1 MSENTRQV
9 QNLYQRRPY
18 PHYPLLAKPRWQDGY
33 LGSSLFAHQIVYGFG
48 IDASLQRRF
57 LSIGSG
63 EILPYVIRQWEPSST
78 QVACVDLSSRSLR
91 RAQFRTALLGRRIS
105 FHCDDINSLL
115 LAGELHDKRFDH
127 IEAYGVLHHIPSFK
141 KTLGLIREHL
151 TETGTVR
158 IMVYNR
164 HARDWIW
171 SINRAFATLGLKFES
186 NADVHTARQL
196 LKTFAK
202 TSPRLGLRLSQLGES
217 SLENDTRFADTFLH
231 PWESR
236 ASINEWFAAID
247 SADLEPV
254 ALHDR
259 YAELDDLPN
268 PLWACPSAHQ
278 LTERAQDLRFENN
291 LELWLAPKTKN
302 RRDFSRFEATKR
314 AQSARPSTIPLR
326 LRLTTPPANLV
337 KFREIEE
344 LTFGGKITIWQ
355 GFLKALHNKHDP
367 TSTNFIRNLDFDA
380 AARLARIGLILPG
393 TAESAGR
400 LEELLKP
407 MVDQMSPP
415 FLPPSTGT
423 ENEATILRSCL
434 AIQSSESKARHA
446 TRRFILAI

>member
-33 LGSSLFAHQIVYGFG
+33 LGSSLFAHQIVYGVG
-48 IDASLQRRF
+48 TDASLPRRF

-78 QVACVDLSSRSLR
+78 QVACVDLSQHSLR

-105 FHCDDINSLL
+105 FHCDDINLL
-115 LAGELHDKRFDH
+115 LQGGELHDKRFDH
-127 IEAYGVLHHIPSFK
+127 IEAYGVLHHIPSFRT
-141 KTLGLIREHL
+141 TLRLMREHL
-151 TETGTVR
+151 TENGTAR

-171 SINRAFATLGLKFES
+171 NINRGFATLGLKFES
-186 NADVHTARQL
+186 NADVHTARQM
-196 LKTFAK
+196 LKTFMK

-236 ASINEWFAAID
+236 ASINEWFDAID

-268 PLWACPSAHQ
+268 PLWTCPSAQQ

-291 LELWLAPKTKN
+291 LELWLAPKVKI
-302 RRDFSRFEATKR
+302 RRDFYRFKTIDSVPNAH
-314 AQSARPSTIPLR
+314 ASTIPLR
-326 LRLTTPPANLV
+326 LRLTQPPMNIV
-337 KFREIEE
+337 KFKEIEE
-344 LTFGGKITIWQ
+344 LTFGGKRTIWQ
-355 GFLKALHNKHDP
+355 GFLNGLHNQKTDAV
-367 TSTNFIRNLDFDA
+367 TTFVRDLDFAA
-380 AARLARIGLILPG
+380 AARLARIGLILP
-393 TAESAGR
+393 TIAKAAGR
-400 LEELLKP
+400 LEELVRPLGSK
-407 MVDQMSPP
+407 MSSP
-415 FLPPSTGT
+415 FLPPSTAD
-423 ENEATILRSCL
+423 ENESQILKDCI
-434 AIQSSESKARHA
+434 AVQSSEPKAKHA
-446 TRRFILAI
+446 TRRFQLAT